1 VLERKANV
9 GMVRTVAFDAR
20 YVNDRYH
27 GIGRHAYN
35 VFEALTRLDPG
46 RRYIA
51 YYHPGYDNT
60 RFDMADLR
68 QRANVEIRP
77 LRIPLYLPSEHVIWP
92 AVLSRARAD
101 LFHSPYVVLPFAARV
116 PAVITVHDLIL
127 ERHPEYRPRGSLQ
140 KLYGPLTRLSTA
152 RANLVL
158 TVTNATSRDI
168 QQYYG
173 VDGARLHV
181 IGNGV
186 DRIFRPEENP
196 ARLALV
202 RERYKLPNRF
212 ILAVG
217 AARPQKSLETLVDA
231 FAYLDPSVAPAL
243 VIAGEVD
250 ARFADG
256 VRDRVDTHGIAGRVV
271 RPGFIDEADLPALY
285 TLAEVLAF
293 PSVAEGFG
301 LPPLE
306 AMACGTPVVAASSSA
321 VSEVVGDAAL
331 TFEPGDAREL
341 ATRLASAVTDPD
353 LRAALTRRGLKR
365 ADAFTWERVAAAT
378 LQAYALVEARATGT
392 CLARR
397 TIRDPRCSARPP
409 HCRDRVPR

>member
-1 VLERKANV
+1 
-9 GMVRTVAFDAR
+9 MIRTIAFDAR

-60 RFDMADLR
+60 RFDMAALR
-68 QRANVEIRP
+68 GRSNVEMRP
-77 LRIPLYLPSEHVIWP
+77 LRLPLYLPSEHVVWP

-140 KLYGPLTRLSTA
+140 RLYGPLTRLSTA
-152 RANLVL
+152 RADLVL

-168 QQYYG
+168 QQHYR
-173 VDGARLHV
+173 VDDARLRV

-186 DRIFRPEENP
+186 DRSFRPEENP
-196 ARLALV
+196 AHLAAV
-202 RERYKLPNRF
+202 RERYRLPSRF

-256 VRDRVDTHGIAGRVV
+256 VSGRVDAHGIASRVV
-271 RPGFIDEADLPALY
+271 RPGFIYEGDLPALY
-285 TLAEVLAF
+285 TLADVLAF

-306 AMACGTPVVAASSSA
+306 AMACGTPVVAATTSA
-321 VSEVVGDAAL
+321 VCEVVGDAAL
-331 TFEPGDAREL
+331 TFDPCDAGEL
-341 ATRLASAVTDPD
+341 ATRLGNALTDPA
-353 LRAALTRRGLKR
+353 LRTTLTKRGLKR
-365 ADAFTWERVAAAT
+365 AGAFTWERVADAT
-378 LQAYALVEARATGT
+378 LQAYAVVEARAKAT
-392 CLARR
+392 CVKRR
-397 TIRDPRCSARPP
+397 TFGGRRRSTSQP
-409 HCRDRVPR
+409 HRRDRAPL